1 MVSNCL
7 GTLGR
12 AKEPVEFTFGTPLK
26 AEWST
31 SNLRSNS
38 EETTRQRAGSALSLY
53 TYLKLI
59 EYVSD
64 LRIAPEV

>member
-1 MVSNCL
+1 M
-7 GTLGR
+7 
-12 AKEPVEFTFGTPLK
+12 EFMFETPLK